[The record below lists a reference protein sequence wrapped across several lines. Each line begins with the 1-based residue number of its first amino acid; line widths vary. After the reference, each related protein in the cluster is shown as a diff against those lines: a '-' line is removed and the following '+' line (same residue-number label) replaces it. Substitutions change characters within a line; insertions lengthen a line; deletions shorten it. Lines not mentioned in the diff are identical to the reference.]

1 MVVLMAL
8 ALAVSRSRS
17 AHGSTEAVPAD
28 ERTRPDTPSSHH
40 AGFASVSALAGRNPP
55 ATQQTKDARGA
66 SLEFP
71 EAWPRYLD
79 AYLKDFLGANRG
91 QEGDAITSIRASHP
105 HLTRKR
111 IWSRI
116 VYLSLTNRKRAP
128 YQKHEWGAQEDAI
141 LRSEYGQSRASSTRA
156 IGKILTMHPDWS
168 RDAIAWHARTLGLA
182 QRRARSHERWSST
195 LDHYLL
201 SLMDCQLDT
210 IARRLRRSQKS
221 ILARLRRLGW
231 TAEFFGG
238 FKTKDLV
245 LDLRVP
251 EATVNDWVRRAWL
264 QRKRGRITEESL
276 RSLCRQH
283 PEEIPFET
291 LAPEARSWLRLSM
304 DYGRSTVTRR
314 GGQRSTN

>member
-1 MVVLMAL
+1 MAL
-8 ALAVSRSRS
+8 GLAVSRSRS
-17 AHGSTEAVPAD
+17 ARGSIEAVPAD

-40 AGFASVSALAGRNPP
+40 AGSATISSVSTLAGRNPP

-79 AYLKDFLGANRG
+79 AYLKDFLDANCG

-141 LRSEYGQSRASSTRA
+141 LRGEYGRSRTASGRA
-156 IGKILTMHPDWS
+156 IEMILAIHPDWS
-168 RDAIAWHARTLGLA
+168 RDAIVWRARTLGLT
-182 QRRARSHERWSST
+182 QRRARPHQRWAST
-195 LDHYLL
+195 LDHHLL

-210 IARRLRRSQKS
+210 IATRLRRSRKS

-251 EATVNDWVRRAWL
+251 EATVNGWVRRGWL
-264 QRKRGRITEESL
+264 QRKKGRITEESL
-276 RSLCRQH
+276 RSLCRHH

-304 DYGRSTVTRR
+304 DYRR
-314 GGQRSTN
+314 GATVARGERMRKP

>member
-1 MVVLMAL
+1 MAL

-17 AHGSTEAVPAD
+17 ARGSTEAVPVD
-28 ERTRPDTPSSHH
+28 EGTRPDTPSSHH
-40 AGFASVSALAGRNPP
+40 AGFATISSVSALAGRNPR
-55 ATQQTKDARGA
+55 ATEQTKDAKGA

-79 AYLKDFLGANRG
+79 AYLKDFLGTNRG
-91 QEGDAITSIRASHP
+91 QEGNAITSIQASHP

-128 YQKHEWGAQEDAI
+128 YRKHEWGAQEDAI
-141 LRSEYGQSRASSTRA
+141 LRSEYGQSRASATRA
-156 IGKILTMHPDWS
+156 IEKILAMHPDWS
-168 RDAIAWHARTLGLA
+168 RDAIVWHARTLGLT
-182 QRRARSHERWSST
+182 QRRTRSHQRWSST

-210 IARRLRRSQKS
+210 IAKRLRRSRKS

-251 EATVNDWVRRAWL
+251 ESTVNGWVRRGWL

-276 RSLCRQH
+276 RSLCRRH
-283 PEEIPFET
+283 PEQIPFET
-291 LAPEARSWLRLSM
+291 LAPEARNWLKLSM
-304 DYGRSTVTRR
+304 DYGRGMVVRR
-314 GGQRSTN
+314 GGRRTTN